1 MANRLAKETSPYLLQ
16 HAHNPVD
23 WFPWGEEALA
33 LAKKENRLI
42 LISIGYSACHW
53 CHVMERESF
62 EDPATAAIMNERFVN
77 IKVDREERPDLDH
90 IYMDAVQAISGGGGW
105 PLNVFLTPDAKPFYG
120 GTYFPPVRAYNRS
133 SWREVLHSIH
143 TAWVEKPQEILSQS
157 ENLVDYLQKANDFG
171 AGGNNSSPFSKDDLA
186 TIAKNLLQSADTV
199 WGGFGKAPKFP
210 QTMAIQWL
218 LRQYH
223 YYNSKDGKADSA
235 ELPFSPTALLQQA
248 ELSLQK
254 MLQGGIYDQIG
265 GGFAR
270 YSTDEKWLAPHFEKM
285 LYDNALLIIVLSEAY
300 QITGKQEYLAVIDQ
314 TMAFV
319 QQDWQDA
326 NGGFFSAF
334 DADSEGVEGKYYTWS
349 KAEIETIVQDKEVA
363 ELFCK
368 YYDVSDEGNW
378 EDTNILWVQKPLEAF
393 CQQHEYP
400 LEQSSKRLQ
409 DASQLLL
416 QYRRKRITP
425 LLDDKKLLGWNALMI
440 EACCVAGT
448 ATGNNEY
455 LVMAEKAT
463 AYIENYMKGKDGLY
477 YHNEKEGKTGVP
489 AFIDDLAYYVSALCR
504 LQEATG
510 NVDYITIA
518 TDITKTILA
527 QFSEPDSPFFYYT
540 PSSQKDVVVRKKETY
555 DGAVPS
561 GNSVMMLNLLYM
573 GVLLNEPVW
582 KERAVQMVSGLQEA
596 ILKYPTSFGKWA
608 VGLQQIIYG
617 QHEIAVVGKMAKGLA
632 KEILEVYLPNKVF
645 QQSVVEREMFPLL
658 AGKETGEKTLVFVCK
673 EYACKLPV
681 DNLKSLKSMF

>member
-23 WFPWGEEALA
+23 WFPWGAEALA

-143 TAWVEKPQEILSQS
+143 TAWVEKPEEILSQS

-171 AGGNNSSPFSKDDLA
+171 AVGKYSNPFSKDDLA

-223 YYNSKDGKADSA
+223 YYNSKDGKADAA
-235 ELPFSPTALLQQA
+235 ELPFSPAALLQQA

-300 QITGKQEYLAVIDQ
+300 QLTGKQEYLAVIDQ

-319 QQDWQDA
+319 QQDWQDE

-334 DADSEGVEGKYYTWS
+334 DADSEGVEGKYYTWTRE
-349 KAEIETIVQDKEVA
+349 EIESIVHDKQIA

-368 YYDVSDEGNW
+368 YYDVSEEGNW

-393 CQQHEYP
+393 CQQHGYP
-400 LEQSSKRLQ
+400 LEQSFKKLK

-416 QYRRKRITP
+416 QHRRKRIAP

-455 LVMAEKAT
+455 LLMAEKAT
-463 AYIENYMKGKDGLY
+463 AYIEKYMKGKDGLY
-477 YHNEKEGKTGVP
+477 YHNEKEGKTGVS
-489 AFIDDLAYYVSALCR
+489 AFLDDLAYYVSALCR

-518 TDITKTILA
+518 TSITKTILA
-527 QFSEPDSPFFYYT
+527 EFSENDSPFFYYT
-540 PSSQKDVVVRKKETY
+540 ASSQKDVVVRKKETY

-573 GVLLNEPVW
+573 GTLLNEPAW
-582 KERAVQMVSGLQEA
+582 KEQAVQMVSGLQEA

-608 VGLQQIIYG
+608 VGLQQVIYG
-617 QHEIAVVGKMAKGLA
+617 QHEIAVIGKMAKGLA
-632 KEILEVYLPNKVF
+632 KEILEWYLPNKVF
-645 QQSVVEREMFPLL
+645 QQSVVEREIFPLL
-658 AGKETGEKTLVFVCK
+658 AGKETGEKTMVFVCK